1 MSTRINHGLANFGA
15 ELNDRLVH
23 LRLDLLLEHDF
34 AALENFVDVRPEFAR
49 LGVNNREFLLDSEG
63 KCVLLQFSQVG
74 TDLRAV
80 RKIFRRLPAK
90 DKFVGPL

>member
-1 MSTRINHGLANFGA
+1 MSAGIANRLADFRA
-15 ELNDRLVH
+15 ELDNRLMH
-23 LRLDLLLEHDF
+23 LRLDLLFEHNLS
-34 AALENFVDVRPEFAR
+34 ALENFLNMRPEFAR
-49 LGVNNREFLLDSEG
+49 LRVNNREFLLDSEG